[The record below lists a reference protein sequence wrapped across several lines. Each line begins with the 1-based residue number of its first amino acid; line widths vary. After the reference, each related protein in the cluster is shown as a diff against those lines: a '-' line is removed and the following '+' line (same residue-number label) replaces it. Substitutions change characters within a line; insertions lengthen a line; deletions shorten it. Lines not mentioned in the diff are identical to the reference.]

1 MCMQPIFNKYA
12 GFSYEILDKLEVGLV
27 LTGSEVK
34 SIRNGQISLKSA
46 YVSITYNPRPEL
58 FLFKASI
65 SAYKKA
71 SSKLNYDPERP
82 RKLLVNKSE
91 LKSLVGKLEQK
102 GLTIIP
108 LKVYTKRNLVKM
120 EIALA
125 RGKKT
130 YEKKEQIKTRDVE
143 REIRRTLKR
152 EG

>member
-1 MCMQPIFNKYA
+1 MQPIFNKYA

-34 SIRNGQISLKSA
+34 SIRNGQISLKGA
-46 YVSITYNPRPEL
+46 YINIEYTPKPEL
-58 FLFKASI
+58 FLVKASI

-108 LKVYTKRNLVKM
+108 LKVYTTRNLVKL

-125 RGKKT
+125 RGKKM
-130 YEKKEQIKTRDVE
+130 YEKKEQIKKRDVD
-143 REIRRTLKR
+143 REIRRTLKT
-152 EG
+152 G

>member
-1 MCMQPIFNKYA
+1 MQPILNKQA
-12 GFSYEILDKLEVGLV
+12 GFNYEILDKLEVGLV

-46 YVSITYNPRPEL
+46 YIGIVYNPKPEL
-58 FLFKASI
+58 FLIKASI

-82 RKLLVNKSE
+82 RKLLLNKSE

-108 LKVYTKRNLVKM
+108 LKVYTSRNLVKL

-125 RGKKT
+125 KGKKM
-130 YEKKEQIKTRDVE
+130 YEKKEQIKKRDVD
-143 REIRRTLKR
+143 REIRRILKT
-152 EG
+152 G